1 MSDIDP
7 SLQIHTDIWME
18 EAEPGDRFRTRAAFC
33 RGYDVFGELVGRARW
48 VEMLL
53 LQFRDDLPAKPELDM
68 LEALA
73 VAIANPGPRDAS
85 VHAAMCAGV
94 GGSTAA
100 AALMAALAVGAGAA
114 GGARE
119 VFDAMVAWER
129 CGPDFETWDPH
140 PRAAQAQDIWPQ
152 RERAAGFDAH
162 GLLGAL
168 PVRQLLQT
176 LAHIAASPRVTWLEK
191 HQAALEQRI
200 GAPLALAGVAAA
212 VFTDL
217 GLGAAEGEMLYLLL
231 RLPGAAAHALEQQT
245 HGYRKFPFPP
255 VELEEQT

>member
-1 MSDIDP
+1 MSAIDP
-7 SLQIHTDIWME
+7 SLQIHTGIWRE
-18 EAEPGDRFRTRAAFC
+18 EAEPSDRFRTQAAFC
-33 RGYDVFGELVGRARW
+33 RGYDVFGELVGRMRW

-53 LQFRDDLPAKPELDM
+53 LQFRDDLPSAPQLDM

-100 AALMAALAVGAGAA
+100 AALMAALAVGAGGA

-129 CGPDFETWDPH
+129 CGPDFEAWNPH
-140 PRAAQAQDIWPQ
+140 VCETDAMDIWPQ

-168 PVRQLLQT
+168 PVRQLLEA

-191 HQAALEQRI
+191 NQAALEQRM

-212 VFTDL
+212 AFSDL
-217 GLGAAEGEMLYLLL
+217 GLRAVEGEMLYLLL
-231 RLPGAAAHALEQQT
+231 RLPGAAAHALEQQA
-245 HGYRKFPFPP
+245 HGYRNFPFPP
-255 VELEEQT
+255 VELVEQA